1 MSELT
6 NIELMEWLAKGNG
19 IAKNENSSLCLDTI
33 GTCSEDKFNEP
44 IREQIRIR
52 KWGDAEW
59 HIPTREYLGMK

>member
-1 MSELT
+1 MACQGQRHSKER
-6 NIELMEWLAKGNG
+6 
-19 IAKNENSSLCLDTI
+19 NSSLCLDTI

>member
-1 MSELT
+1 MSEIT

-44 IREQIRIR
+44 IREQIR
-52 KWGDAEW
+52 GDAEW

>member
-1 MSELT
+1 MSEIT

-44 IREQIRIR
+44 IREQIGAMPNGIFLQ
-52 KWGDAEW
+52 GN
-59 HIPTREYLGMK
+59 I